1 MIHVLEQGLFVVSP
15 LGFKR
20 CAQELSIDWQAV
32 QNAFRD
38 LRINLKNHKDEN
50 WFRVRVEGKKM
61 ALLTGWIIPW
71 EHLSLEKDVQVNERL
86 TLVLQDMDQT
96 D

>member
-1 MIHVLEQGLFVVSP
+1 M
-15 LGFKR
+15 
-20 CAQELSIDWQAV
+20 